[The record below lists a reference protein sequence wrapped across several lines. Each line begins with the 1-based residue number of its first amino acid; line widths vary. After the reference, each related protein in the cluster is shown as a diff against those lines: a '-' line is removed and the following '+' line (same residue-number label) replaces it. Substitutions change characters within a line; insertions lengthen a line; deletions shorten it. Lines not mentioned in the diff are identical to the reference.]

1 MNVADLLRR
10 PGSTREV
17 HLEVPVP
24 GLENPATTV
33 DANQP
38 LTIDLRLESLSA
50 AIVASGRVQGRW
62 RAVCSRC
69 LEPLEA
75 DFDLALREVFEEDP
89 IEDET
94 YPLRRDEI
102 DLEQPLRDLVVPE
115 LPLIPLCD
123 ENCEGLCPSCGAN
136 LNAATSGDTPD
147 SPGRCHCGS
156 QSRDPRWDAL
166 RAFAVGEDAEPRPE
180 PN

>member
-33 DANQP
+33 DANEP

-50 AIVASGRVQGRW
+50 AVVASGHVQGRW

-69 LEPLEA
+69 LAPLEA

-89 IEDET
+89 IEEET
-94 YPLRRDEI
+94 YPLRNDEI

-115 LPLIPLCD
+115 LPLVPLCD
-123 ENCEGLCPSCGAN
+123 EDCQGLCPSCGAN
-136 LNAATSGDTPD
+136 LNEGPC
-147 SPGRCHCGS
+147 GCGS
-156 QSRDPRWDAL
+156 ESRDPRWDAL
-166 RAFAVGEDAEPRPE
+166 RAFAVSEDAEPRPE